1 MKLLTTKKKMISFIS
16 KNFLGNQTTFL
27 IRKTTKQN
35 KKSTKRI
42 GEAKAFVEDESL
54 SVVYESWELE
64 KRRKKRN
71 RNLEKPKARIN
82 DETHE
87 IQRNLGLS
95 ALGERWEDWAE
106 AWIRGVGWRRGLAAW
121 GLGRLGT
128 STEWVSNGSVML
140 RPVAMSWE
148 FRGSWEW
155 EREWVTVG

>member
-1 MKLLTTKKKMISFIS
+1 MISFIS

-27 IRKTTKQN
+27 VRKTTKQN
-35 KKSTKRI
+35 KKSTKII

-54 SVVYESWELE
+54 SVVYKSWELE

-87 IQRNLGLS
+87 IQRNPWNPEKPRLVGVGWAVRGLGGGVDRRCGL
-95 ALGERWEDWAE
+95 E
-106 AWIRGVGWRRGLAAW
+106 AWIS
-121 GLGRLGT
+121 GLGRLGS
-128 STEWVSNGSVML
+128 STEWVSNGPVML

-148 FRGSWEW
+148 FRVSWEW